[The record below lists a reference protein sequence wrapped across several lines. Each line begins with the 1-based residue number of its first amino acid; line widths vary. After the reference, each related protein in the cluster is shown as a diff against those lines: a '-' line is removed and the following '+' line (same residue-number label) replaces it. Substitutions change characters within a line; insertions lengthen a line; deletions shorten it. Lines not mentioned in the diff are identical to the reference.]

1 MGFVSQ
7 GNEFSFFMLVTS
19 NAILNLSKTV
29 NQNTIYPFLHSFCNV
44 KTGKNQIKK
53 VQFPDV
59 APSLPAGSDFSMS
72 AGDFLE
78 IYTEPNTWDCIVT
91 CFFLDTA
98 HNIIEYV

>member
-1 MGFVSQ
+1 M
-7 GNEFSFFMLVTS
+7 
-19 NAILNLSKTV
+19 ILNIVFIYFYLLRSKTV

-78 IYTEPNTWDCIVT
+78 IYTEPSM
-91 CFFLDTA
+91 F
-98 HNIIEYV
+98 Y